1 MPVAAPEAP
10 VVEPANWGDTP
21 VVAGRT
27 VRLPRPGV
35 PGAPALLGAGL
46 TAVVAYAAFA
56 HGATGFPAE
65 AHVQVALA
73 GLALAAL
80 AVLLVG
86 RGVRASA
93 TPTAWAGLG
102 LLAAFA
108 VWTGVSL
115 DWSVAADLTW
125 VELNRWI
132 AYALAAALGVT
143 IGSSLPRALERTAL
157 AYLTVATAVALY
169 ALAGKAIPGVLDFNH
184 TAFFSR
190 LREPLG
196 YWNALSLFCVLAVP
210 LAIRA
215 AADADRRLAGRGV
228 AAAAGVVLGVALG
241 LTYSRGG
248 FVVLAVALGFLL
260 ALGPGRARIALTA
273 GAVVLGTVPALVTGF
288 TRDDLTGDGVP
299 LGDRTDDG
307 LIFLAALAAGIALA
321 VALVWVIG
329 RAGDRLALGPRGRRR
344 ALRALAAAGA
354 ALVLALAALIGATRG
369 EVVTTA
375 WDGFKDVKY
384 EKQNDPN
391 RILQTN
397 SGNRWVWWNEAAGA
411 WWDAP
416 VEGHGAGSF
425 PLLHRRY
432 REDRLEVRQPHSVPL
447 QLLAETGLIGA
458 LLALGGIG
466 LLAAAAMARV
476 KAGRRAAR
484 DGIPAGREHRFAL
497 ALAAAVAAAL
507 VHLWFDWDSDI
518 PGVALPLFAF
528 LGVLAARPRGMPGL
542 ELPPGG
548 GGARAFGASLPQRA
562 FALTLAALLVA
573 GIAVSA
579 ILPSLADGHL
589 EDAQEAVT
597 AGDYVRASREAE
609 IAKAL
614 NPLAVEP
621 VLVAATTAQK
631 RSQFARASELFG
643 EAVRRQPDNPEVWLR
658 LAPFELLRG
667 DYARMEAAAYRTLA
681 LDPQA
686 QIARFFFLRKDVGR
700 RSATATGTPLPP
712 G

>member
-1 MPVAAPEAP
+1 MPVAAAEAP
-10 VVEPANWGDTP
+10 AVEPANWDQAP
-21 VVAGRT
+21 PAPRRRVRPP
-27 VRLPRPGV
+27 RLPRPT
-35 PGAPALLGAGL
+35 APAALAAGL
-46 TAVVAYAAFA
+46 AAIVAYAAFA

-65 AHVQVALA
+65 AQVQVALA
-73 GLALAAL
+73 CLALAAL

-86 RGVRASA
+86 RGVRLSASA
-93 TPTAWAGLG
+93 AGWAGLG

-115 DWSVAADLTW
+115 EWSVAADLTW

-132 AYALAAALGVT
+132 AYALAAALGIA

-157 AYLTVATAVALY
+157 AYLAVATAVALY
-169 ALAGKAIPGVLDFNH
+169 ALAGKAIPAVLDFNH

-196 YWNALSLFCVLAVP
+196 YWNALSLFCVLAIPV
-210 LAIRA
+210 AMRA
-215 AADADRRLAGRGV
+215 AADADRSFAGRAV
-228 AAAAGVVLGVALG
+228 AAAAGTGVGVTVG

-248 FVVLAVALGFLL
+248 FVVLAIALGFLL
-260 ALGPGRARIALTA
+260 ALGPGRARLGLAA
-273 GAVVLGTVPALVTGF
+273 GAIVLGTVPALVVGF

-299 LGDRTDDG
+299 LDQRTDDG
-307 LIFLAALAAGIALA
+307 LVFLAALAAGVAIA
-321 VALVWVIG
+321 VALVWAIA
-329 RAGDRLALGPRGRRR
+329 RAGDRLALGARGRRR
-344 ALRALAAAGA
+344 VRRVVAACAAGVVLL
-354 ALVLALAALIGATRG
+354 LVAVIGGTRG
-369 EVVTTA
+369 EAVTAA
-375 WDGFKDVKY
+375 WDSFKDVKY

-458 LLALGGIG
+458 ALALGGIG
-466 LLAAAAMARV
+466 ALAAAAVPRIR
-476 KAGRRAAR
+476 AGRRAVR
-484 DGIPAGREHRFAL
+484 DGIPAGREHRYAL
-497 ALAAAVAAAL
+497 ALAAAVTAAL

-518 PGVALPLFAF
+518 PGVSLPLFAF
-528 LGVLAARPRGMPGL
+528 LGVLAARPRGLPGI

-548 GGARAFGASLPQRA
+548 GGLRAFGASLPQRA
-562 FALTLAALLVA
+562 FALTLASLLVA

-589 EDAQEAVT
+589 EEAQEAVT

-609 IAKAL
+609 IAKSL

-631 RSQFARASELFG
+631 RSQFTRASELFG

-658 LAPFELLRG
+658 IAPFELLRG
-667 DYARMEAAAYRTLA
+667 DYRRMEAAAYRTLA

-686 QIARFFFLRKDVGR
+686 QIPRFFFLRRDVGR

-712 G
+712 

>member
-1 MPVAAPEAP
+1 MLQP
-10 VVEPANWGDTP
+10 
-21 VVAGRT
+21 
-27 VRLPRPGV
+27 RLP
-35 PGAPALLGAGL
+35 GAAALLGMGL
-46 TAVVAYAAFA
+46 VAVVAYAAFA
-56 HGATGFPAE
+56 HGATGLPAE
-65 AHVQVALA
+65 ARAQV
-73 GLALAAL
+73 ALAAL
-80 AVLLVG
+80 ALGAFTVLLLG

-93 TPTAWAGLG
+93 PVAGWVGLG
-102 LLAAFA
+102 LLAGFV

-115 DWSVAADLTW
+115 DWSVAGDLTW
-125 VELNRWI
+125 LELNRWI
-132 AYALAAALGVT
+132 AYVLAAGLGVV

-157 AYLTVATAVALY
+157 AYLAVATAVALY

-210 LAIRA
+210 VAVRA
-215 AADADRRLAGRGV
+215 VADADRRLAGRAL
-228 AAAAGVVLGVALG
+228 AAAAGVTVLTAVG

-248 FVVLAVALGFLL
+248 FVVLAVALAIVL
-260 ALGPGRARIALTA
+260 ALGPGRARL
-273 GAVVLGTVPALVTGF
+273 AVAAAAILAGTVPPIVVGF

-299 LGDRTDDG
+299 LADRTGDG

-321 VALVWVIG
+321 IALVWLMA
-329 RAGDRLALGPRGRRR
+329 RAGDRLALGSRGRRR
-344 ALRALAAAGA
+344 AKRVIVAAAVGVA
-354 ALVLALAALIGATRG
+354 FLAVAVVGLTRG
-369 EVVTTA
+369 EAVTAA
-375 WDGFKDVKY
+375 WDSFTDVKY

-411 WWDAP
+411 WWDQP

-432 REDRLEVRQPHSVPL
+432 REDKLEVRQPHSVPL
-447 QLLAETGLIGA
+447 QLLAETGAIGA

-466 LLAAAAMARV
+466 ALAAAAVSRLGPA
-476 KAGRRAAR
+476 RRAER
-484 DGIPAGREHRFAL
+484 DGIPAGREQRYAL
-497 ALAAAVAAAL
+497 ALTAAAAAAL

-528 LGVLAARPRGMPGL
+528 LGVLAARPRGTPGR

-548 GGARAFGASLPQRA
+548 GGLHAFGASVPQRT
-562 FALTLAALLVA
+562 FAVALAALLAA

-579 ILPSLADGHL
+579 ILPSLAHDHL
-589 EDAQEAVT
+589 TT
-597 AGDYVRASREAE
+597 ARKAFTGGDYVRSSREAE
-609 IAKAL
+609 IAKRL

-621 VLVAATTAQK
+621 VLLAATVAQK

-643 EAVRRQPDNPEVWLR
+643 EAIRREPDNPEVWLR
-658 LAPFELLRG
+658 LAAFELLRG
-667 DYARMEAAAYRTLA
+667 DYPRMQAAANRTLA

-686 QIARFFFLRKDVGR
+686 QVARFFFLRGDVGR
-700 RSATATGTPLPP
+700 RSATATGTPLPAAP
-712 G
+712 

>member
-10 VVEPANWGDTP
+10 AVEPANWEEALP
-21 VVAGRT
+21 APRRAL
-27 VRLPRPGV
+27 RLPLPGRPS
-35 PGAPALLGAGL
+35 APALLGAGL
-46 TAVVAYAAFA
+46 AVVTAYAAFA

-65 AHVQVALA
+65 ARVQVALA
-73 GLALAAL
+73 ALALAAL

-86 RGVRASA
+86 RGVRMASSNA
-93 TPTAWAGLG
+93 GWAGLG

-132 AYALAAALGVT
+132 AYALAAALGLV
-143 IGSSLPRALERTAL
+143 IGSSLPRAHERTAL
-157 AYLTVATAVALY
+157 AYVAVATAVALY
-169 ALAGKAIPGVLDFNH
+169 ALAGKAIPGVLDFDH

-196 YWNALSLFCVLAVP
+196 YWNALSLFCVLALP
-210 LAIRA
+210 LAVRA
-215 AADADRRLAGRGV
+215 AADADRAFPARAV
-228 AAAAGVVLGVALG
+228 AAKAGVILGVAVG

-260 ALGPGRARIALTA
+260 ALGPGRVRLGLAA
-273 GAVVLGTVPALVTGF
+273 GAVVLGTVPALVVGF

-299 LGDRTDDG
+299 LAERTDDG
-307 LIFLAALAAGIALA
+307 VIFLAALAAGVALA
-321 VALVWVIG
+321 VGIVWLLA

-344 ALRALAAAGA
+344 ARRALVATAAGMA
-354 ALVLALAALIGATRG
+354 LALAAVIAGSRG
-369 EVVTTA
+369 DVVTTA
-375 WDGFKDVKY
+375 WDSFKDVKY

-411 WWDAP
+411 WWDQP

-432 REDRLEVRQPHSVPL
+432 REDKLEVRQPHSVPL
-447 QLLAETGLIGA
+447 QLLAETGVIGA

-466 LLAAAAMARV
+466 ALAAAAVPRIQ
-476 KAGRRAAR
+476 AGRRAAR
-484 DGIPAGREHRFAL
+484 DGIPAGREQRFAL
-497 ALAAAVAAAL
+497 ALAASATAAL

-518 PGVALPLFAF
+518 PALGLPLFVF
-528 LGVLAARPRGMPGL
+528 LGVLAARPRGTPGVG
-542 ELPPGG
+542 LPPGG
-548 GGARAFGASLPQRA
+548 GGLRGSGVSLPQRA
-562 FALTLAALLVA
+562 FALALASLLVA

-579 ILPSLADGHL
+579 ILPSLADGRL
-589 EDAQEAVT
+589 EDAQEAAT

-609 IAKAL
+609 IAKSL

-621 VLVAATTAQK
+621 VLVAANTAQK

-658 LAPFELLRG
+658 LAAFELLRG
-667 DYARMEAAAYRTLA
+667 DWKRVEEAAYRTLA

-686 QIARFFFLRKDVGR
+686 EIARFFFLRKDVGR